1 MSDLNLA
8 LIGNCSYAALIDQQA
23 RVVWAC
29 LPRFDADPVFSAL
42 LNGDITGES
51 RGFYDIE
58 VKNFSHG
65 SQEYLPNTAILRTI
79 LHDGTGGAVEIT
91 DFAPRFEQFGRIYRP
106 VMLVRHIRPLAGN
119 PVIRVR
125 LRPGHSYGAGT
136 PETTHGSNHIRYV
149 APELTLRLTT
159 DLPVAYILDE
169 ISFLLDGRHTLILGP
184 DESLSEAISDTGRA
198 FFENTRK
205 HWHKMARHLAIPFEW
220 QEEVIRAAITLKLCS
235 FEESG
240 AILAGVTTSIPEA
253 ANSERNW
260 DYRFCWLRDSY
271 FVVQALNRLGITSTM
286 EDYVRYILN
295 IASATDGKAPQ
306 PVYGITLDTK
316 LSERT
321 EPYLSGY
328 RGMGPVRAGNQ
339 AYEQV
344 QNDVYGSIILT
355 ATMFFFDQ
363 RLAQPDNLDLYETLE
378 ALGHHALD
386 LFQQPDAGLWELRND
401 SHIHTFSS
409 VMCWAACDRLARIAT
424 RLDLT
429 PRTRFWRQKAEHMR
443 KVILEEAWN
452 ADLNSFVESF
462 DGDELDASL
471 LLLHELG
478 FVEATDPRF
487 IGTVEAIEKQLRCG
501 DFLFRYA
508 KADDI
513 GKPKNAFLVCTFWY
527 IDALAA
533 IGRKAEARELF
544 ENMLAHRNH
553 AGLLSEDI
561 DPETGELWGNFPQ
574 TYSMVG
580 LIKSAMRLSKSWEEA
595 F

>member
-42 LNGDITGES
+42 LNGDITEDA
-51 RGFYDIE
+51 RGLYE
-58 VKNFSHG
+58 VELKNFSHS

-79 LHDGTGGAVEIT
+79 LHDRIGGAVEIT
-91 DFAPRFEQFGRIYRP
+91 DFAPRFKQFGRIYRP
-106 VMLVRHIRPLAGN
+106 VMLVRHIRPLFGN
-119 PVIRVR
+119 PVVRVR
-125 LRPGHSYGAGT
+125 LRPAHSYGAGT
-136 PETTHGSNHIRYV
+136 PETTYGSNHIRYV
-149 APELTLRLTT
+149 SPELTLRLTT
-159 DLPVAYILDE
+159 DLPVAYIMDE
-169 ISFLLDGRHTLILGP
+169 IPFLLDGGHTLILGP
-184 DESLSEAISDTGRA
+184 DESLSQAISSTGRS
-198 FFENTRK
+198 FFENTRE
-205 HWHKMARHLAIPFEW
+205 HWHEMARHLAIPFEW
-220 QEEVIRAAITLKLCS
+220 QEEVIRAAITLKLCN

-240 AILAGVTTSIPEA
+240 AILAAVTTSIPEA
-253 ANSERNW
+253 PNSERNW

-271 FVVQALNRLGITSTM
+271 FVVQALNRLGITRTM

-295 IASATDGKAPQ
+295 IASTTDDRTPQ

-316 LSERT
+316 LTERSE
-321 EPYLSGY
+321 PHLAGY

-363 RLAQPDNLDLYETLE
+363 RLVQPGNLDLYETLE
-378 ALGHHALD
+378 ALGHRALD
-386 LFQQPDAGLWELRND
+386 LFEQPDAGLWELR
-401 SHIHTFSS
+401 SGSRVHTFSS

-424 RLDLT
+424 RLDLK
-429 PRTRFWRQKAEHMR
+429 PRNRFWRQKAEHIR
-443 KVILEEAWN
+443 KVILNKAWN
-452 ADLNSFVESF
+452 VDLNSFVESF
-462 DGDELDASL
+462 SGNELDASL

-478 FVEATDPRF
+478 FIEPTDPRF
-487 IGTVEAIEKQLRCG
+487 VGTVEAIEKQLRRG

-508 KADDI
+508 KADDF

-533 IGRKAEARELF
+533 IGRRAEARELF

-553 AGLLSEDI
+553 VGLFSEDI
-561 DPETGELWGNFPQ
+561 DPKTGELWGNFPQ

-580 LIKSAMRLSKSWEEA
+580 LVNSAMRLSKSWEGA

>member
-51 RGFYDIE
+51 RGLYEIE
-58 VKNFSHG
+58 VKDFSHG

-149 APELTLRLTT
+149 APELTMRLTT

-184 DESLSEAISDTGRA
+184 DESLSKAISDTGRA

-205 HWHKMARHLAIPFEW
+205 HWHEMARHLAIPFEW

-253 ANSERNW
+253 ADSERNW

-271 FVVQALNRLGITSTM
+271 FVVQALNRLGITRTM

-295 IASATDGKAPQ
+295 IATATDGKAPQ

-321 EPYLSGY
+321 EPHLSGY

-355 ATMFFFDQ
+355 ATMSFFDQ
-363 RLAQPDNLDLYETLE
+363 RLAQPDNLNLYETLE

-533 IGRKAEARELF
+533 IGRKVEARELF

-553 AGLLSEDI
+553 VGLLSEDI

-580 LIKSAMRLSKSWEEA
+580 LINSAMRLSKSWEGA